1 MILFIGDNNSMF
13 TGSIVALIT
22 PMDSR
27 GTIDRISLKKL
38 VNYHIA
44 SGTSAIVAV
53 GTTGE
58 MSGLTHSE
66 HVDVVMWIL
75 EFCDG
80 KLPVI
85 AGTGANS
92 TAEAIW
98 LTNQFNGS
106 AVSACLSV
114 TPYYN
119 RPNQEGL
126 FRHFSAIAENTELPQ
141 ILYNVPVRTGCDLLP
156 FTVSRLSNIKNIIGI
171 KEATGNLNRVSQL
184 KQLVDDSFVLL
195 SGDDLSALDFMKL
208 GGHGVIS
215 VTANVA
221 AKEMAT
227 LCKLVQSH
235 NFKDADLIN
244 RRLVPVHQSLFIDSN
259 PIPVKWACK
268 ELGLISY
275 ETLRLPMLALSED
288 LALEV
293 KKSLIDSNLLEND
306 SVFK

>member
-27 GTIDRISLKKL
+27 GTIDRVSLKKL

-126 FRHFSAIAENTELPQ
+126 FQHFSAIAESTELPQ

-184 KQLVDDSFVLL
+184 KQIVDDSFILL

-221 AKEMAT
+221 AREMST
-227 LCKLVQSH
+227 LCKLVQIH

-244 RRLVPVHQSLFIDSN
+244 RRLIPVHQSLFIDSN

-268 ELGLISY
+268 ELGLISD

-293 KKSLIDSNLLEND
+293 KKSLIDSNLL
-306 SVFK
+306 